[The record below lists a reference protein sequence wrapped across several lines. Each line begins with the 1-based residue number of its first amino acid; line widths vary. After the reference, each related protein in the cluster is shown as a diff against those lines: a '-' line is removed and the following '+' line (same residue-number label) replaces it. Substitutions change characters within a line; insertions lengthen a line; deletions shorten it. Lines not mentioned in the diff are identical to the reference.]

1 MTFQKVKKTFPP
13 LHKITIKSLD
23 NDAFKNIYIKKNSIF
38 IDGNCTN
45 LFLNINNN
53 STRNE
58 KLPYVKELLKIYSE
72 KIGVEIKSIKQLEK
86 YKEFYSHFKRQCI
99 SFRSAESIK
108 KTISEL
114 FSDGEENFKLLENE
128 IYSAVKETYFD
139 INIKDGY
146 HRITET
152 LNMAIKANLNSSI
165 ILNIKGCITSEER
178 KGICHILVN
187 DGIINSWVKL
197 DFNKFI

>member
-1 MTFQKVKKTFPP
+1 MTFQRVKKTFPP

-45 LFLNINNN
+45 LFFNINNN

-58 KLPYVKELLKIYSE
+58 KLPYILELLKIYSE
-72 KIGVEIKSIKQLEK
+72 KISVEIKSIKQLEK

-108 KTISEL
+108 KL
-114 FSDGEENFKLLENE
+114 
-128 IYSAVKETYFD
+128 
-139 INIKDGY
+139 
-146 HRITET
+146 
-152 LNMAIKANLNSSI
+152 
-165 ILNIKGCITSEER
+165 
-178 KGICHILVN
+178 
-187 DGIINSWVKL
+187 
-197 DFNKFI
+197 